1 MTSETSMRLLE
12 AAAELDDR
20 VARLVAAAE
29 ATRLVLHCGFFF
41 YFLEA
46 EQRPR
51 FRSPI

>member
-29 ATRLVLHCGFFF
+29 ATLG
-41 YFLEA
+41 EA
-46 EQRPR
+46 TAATR
-51 FRSPI
+51 